1 MRFCTSIS
9 PLPSGCLSLFASR
22 ALGQASK
29 RVMPHTAAAT
39 PDGGTRRHVVSSLQ
53 SVMSLCLLV
62 LCLTAL
68 GGCATRQVA
77 QEGLHL
83 TGDGDRYAV
92 LHIVPPME
100 GTDLPAAYVLGMTF
114 PTSAF
119 SRHGLDEA
127 VVQSLRESDRV
138 SFVVGFELEDAQG
151 AYVREFYPQMSCTV
165 GERMSRCVAAGL
177 FDGVAAERVL
187 QAATFK
193 LIR

>member
-9 PLPSGCLSLFASR
+9 RPLSGCSVSR
-22 ALGQASK
+22 VSRLTE
-29 RVMPHTAAAT
+29 RPL
-39 PDGGTRRHVVSSLQ
+39 DRTRRRSALSSLQ
-53 SVMSLCLLV
+53 SAMAVCLLSV
-62 LCLTAL
+62 CLAAL
-68 GGCATRQVA
+68 AGCAKRQVA
-77 QEGLHL
+77 QDGLHL

-92 LHIVPPME
+92 LHIVPPMP
-100 GTDLPAAYVLGMTF
+100 GTDVPAAYVLGMTF

-119 SRHGLDEA
+119 TRHGLDEA
-127 VVQSLRESDRV
+127 VVKTLRESDRV

-177 FDGVAAERVL
+177 FDGVAAERIL
-187 QAATFK
+187 QATTFR

>member
-9 PLPSGCLSLFASR
+9 PSHSGRYATR
-22 ALGQASK
+22 T
-29 RVMPHTAAAT
+29 PHITERHREKT
-39 PDGGTRRHVVSSLQ
+39 GRRNVLSSLQ
-53 SVMSLCLLV
+53 SAMAMCLLAF
-62 LCLTAL
+62 CLTAL
-68 GGCATRQVA
+68 GGCASRQVA
-77 QEGLHL
+77 QDGLHL

-100 GTDLPAAYVLGMTF
+100 GTDVPAAYVLGMTF

-119 SRHGLDEA
+119 TRHGLDEA
-127 VVQSLRESDRV
+127 VVKTLRESDRV

-165 GERMSRCVAAGL
+165 GERTSLCVAAGL

-187 QAATFK
+187 QATTFR
-193 LIR
+193 LIRE